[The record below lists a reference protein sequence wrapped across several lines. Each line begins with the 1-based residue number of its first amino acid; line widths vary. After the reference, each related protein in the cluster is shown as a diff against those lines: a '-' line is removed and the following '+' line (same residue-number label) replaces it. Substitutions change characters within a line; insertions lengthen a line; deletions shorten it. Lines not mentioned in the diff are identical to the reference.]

1 MSNYDLLKG
10 IIDDLNDTIED
21 YEDSRRMAISNLD
34 KYNYKVVIHELRRWK
49 RSLETML
56 LELED

>member
-1 MSNYDLLKG
+1 MSNYELLKKL
-10 IIDDLNDTIED
+10 IADLEHNIDDYTYEICQSNSDIE
-21 YEDSRRMAISNLD
+21 RHNFKLIRF
-34 KYNYKVVIHELRRWK
+34 ELTRWK